1 MSLLPV
7 AGALCLSATLFEGWA
22 MALIRYLKIES
33 LKKLFPGY
41 RYLVRSHIDFAMMA
55 ALVFILYVVLTHLD
69 LSLSRVAISALV
81 IGALYNPFG
90 FLLQAIKPE
99 LAESNS
105 TLLKIGILLGFIPA
119 TYGFGSACILIMTA
133 SISR

>member
-7 AGALCLSATLFEGWA
+7 AGALCLSAALIEGWI

-33 LKKLFPGY
+33 VKKLFPGY
-41 RYLVRSHIDFAMMA
+41 RCLVKSHIDFAMMA
-55 ALVFILYVVLTHLD
+55 ALVFAVYVLLTRLE

-81 IGALYNPFG
+81 MGALYNPFG
-90 FLLQAIKPE
+90 FFLQAIKPE
-99 LAESNS
+99 LAESNA

-119 TYGFGSACILIMTA
+119 TYGFGSACILIMTTTIA
-133 SISR
+133 K